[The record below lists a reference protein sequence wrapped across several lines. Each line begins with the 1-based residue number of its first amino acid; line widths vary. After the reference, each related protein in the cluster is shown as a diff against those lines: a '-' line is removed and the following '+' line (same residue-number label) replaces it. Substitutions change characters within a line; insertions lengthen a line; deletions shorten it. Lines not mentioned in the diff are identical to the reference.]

1 MPDPKAEHPTARSSA
16 PRRSY
21 AHAPRLPEADSYDLR
36 ELFVNSAGTSG
47 VDIEVGCARGGFL
60 LERLA
65 HNPEVYLV
73 GFEIQLKAAT
83 LAAQKVEQ
91 RGFAERCRVFAGD
104 VQAIFPKL
112 LPQTVQRVFVHF
124 PDPWWKKRHAKRRL
138 AGFEL
143 MQQIERI
150 LRPEGELFIQTD
162 VEQLAQAFA
171 QSISLSNSLVPAHSE
186 PWVSDNPFGAQSPRE
201 KQATADG
208 LPIHRL
214 WYRKRLL

>member
-1 MPDPKAEHPTARSSA
+1 MPELT

-21 AHAPRLPEADSYDLR
+21 AHAPRLPEADAYDLR
-36 ELFVNSAGTSG
+36 ELFGGAGLG
-47 VDIEVGCARGGFL
+47 VDLEIGSARGGFL

-65 HNPEVYLV
+65 QDTGVRLV
-73 GFEIQLKAAT
+73 GIEIQLKAAT

-104 VQAIFPKL
+104 VRVILPKV
-112 LPQTVQRVFVHF
+112 LPQSVQRVFVHF
-124 PDPWWKKRHAKRRL
+124 PDPWWKKRHTKRRL
-138 AGFEL
+138 ATLEL

-162 VEQLAQAFA
+162 VEQLAQAFLQA
-171 QSISLSNSLVPAHSE
+171 LSLTDGLVPMREGPRLDH
-186 PWVSDNPFGAQSPRE
+186 NPYGACSPRE
-201 KQATADG
+201 KQAMIDG

-214 WYRKRLL
+214 WYRKAQPPL